1 MAINKNHPFEEIDGV
16 RCSVVESKVD
26 ERRMQFLKNLLE
38 LNGHTVKVVTV
49 LPPAPKPAPPPA
61 EGAAPEAPPAPPAPP
76 PPPAYTVAV
85 TDTTFNAT
93 NAIFGRQLKTKE
105 GRIVT
110 RAYWLQ
116 EEEVSDDET
125 PYYIRRS

>member
-26 ERRMQFLKNLLE
+26 EKRMQFLKNLLE

-49 LPPAPKPAPPPA
+49 QPPAPKPVPPPA
-61 EGAAPEAPPAPPAPP
+61 GGEAAEAATPPPVPAAPPT
-76 PPPAYTVAV
+76 YTVAV
-85 TDTTFNAT
+85 TDTTFNAI

-105 GRIVT
+105 GRTVT

-116 EEEVSDDET
+116 EEEVSDDGV
-125 PYYIRRS
+125 PYYEKH